1 MISTSA
7 HDFHIPAANAHRSE
21 PTPFFLFMPEPPA
34 CEQAAVSAAVS
45 DMLRSVAEGHDAV
58 ASIDAALGTFP
69 PLPHHALDIEI
80 EDWDILL
87 RAVKLRLRLAVCGLQ
102 AALPEPQAPPD
113 VDAARKVQVIVL
125 ECVAAL
131 EQLHTALTQE
141 RGRRDER

>member
-1 MISTSA
+1 
-7 HDFHIPAANAHRSE
+7 
-21 PTPFFLFMPEPPA
+21 MPEPLA
-34 CEQAAVSAAVS
+34 CERAVVSAAVS

-80 EDWDILL
+80 EDWDLLL
-87 RAVKLRLRLAVCGLQ
+87 RAVKLRLRLAVCGWLV
-102 AALPEPQAPPD
+102 ALPEPQAQND
-113 VDAARKVQVIVL
+113 VSAALKVQVIVL

-141 RGRRDER
+141 RGYRDEPQR